1 MSLCVEHEA
10 HVTLPAMGL
19 CTSPRDPSEI
29 DAPSIRLGPA
39 VTHESHA
46 DPRTILRLYALPF
59 TPINP
64 DPASFHLAPPETN
77 KNFLISP
84 PGSPPEGWEPI
95 TEDAP
100 NSVTLAEDLQRALE
114 SLALNGSKHRR
125 RGSKEVIL
133 EEGGVR
139 VEVEDTTM
147 AEAGGDHGGDGMDD
161 DGDRDVEERLEG
173 GMGLGAWEMP
183 GQSRG
188 GSAAATPMGKMKI
201 IPTAMPPR

>member
-1 MSLCVEHEA
+1 M
-10 HVTLPAMGL
+10 
-19 CTSPRDPSEI
+19 
-29 DAPSIRLGPA
+29 
-39 VTHESHA
+39 
-46 DPRTILRLYALPF
+46 
-59 TPINP
+59 
-64 DPASFHLAPPETN
+64 
-77 KNFLISP
+77 ISP
-84 PGSPPEGWEPI
+84 PGSPPEGWEPV

-147 AEAGGDHGGDGMDD
+147 TMADAEDGGLADEAMGDEGY
-161 DGDRDVEERLEG
+161 RDVEERLEG

-188 GSAAATPMGKMKI
+188 GSAAGTPVGRMKM

>member
-1 MSLCVEHEA
+1 
-10 HVTLPAMGL
+10 
-19 CTSPRDPSEI
+19 
-29 DAPSIRLGPA
+29 
-39 VTHESHA
+39 
-46 DPRTILRLYALPF
+46 
-59 TPINP
+59 
-64 DPASFHLAPPETN
+64 
-77 KNFLISP
+77 LISP

-147 AEAGGDHGGDGMDD
+147 ADVAGEHDDEAMDD
-161 DGDRDVEERLEG
+161 EGYREVEERLQG
-173 GMGLGAWEMP
+173 GTGLGAWEMP

-188 GSAAATPMGKMKI
+188 GSAAGTPMGKMKI